1 MTDCLNDTMRDRLP
15 ELAHGGL
22 SPADAAALRAHIAG
36 CSACA
41 ADLAVLETSR
51 LVLSAH
57 APKVDV
63 AAITR
68 AVTGAPV
75 LRVERRDVSSPASR
89 ANATGRTPAWRSRQF
104 LAAAASLLIVASLT
118 IPALGRGGPEE
129 VVPVGRDTVL
139 AVVADT
145 PAVPA
150 GPSSLAVSEGLVD
163 LSSDDLSTL
172 LAELERVE
180 ATVNAEPSTLRQ
192 PIVDTPEAY

>member
-1 MTDCLNDTMRDRLP
+1 MTDCLNETMRDRLP

-22 SPADAAALRAHIAG
+22 SPADAAALRAHVAG
-36 CSACA
+36 CAACT

-51 LVLSAH
+51 LVLSAR

-75 LRVERRDVSSPASR
+75 LRVERGGPSAAAPRAS
-89 ANATGRTPAWRSRQF
+89 AAPRTPVWRSRQF

-118 IPALGRGGPEE
+118 IPALGRGEPDA
-129 VVPVGRDTVL
+129 VAPVGGDTVR

-163 LSSDDLSTL
+163 LSSDDLSIL
-172 LAELERVE
+172 LAELDRVE

>member
-1 MTDCLNDTMRDRLP
+1 MTDCLNETMRDRLP
-15 ELAHGGL
+15 ELAHGRL
-22 SPADAAALRAHIAG
+22 SPADAAALRAHVAD
-36 CSACA
+36 CAACT

-51 LVLSAH
+51 LVLSAR

-68 AVTGAPV
+68 AMTGTPV
-75 LRVERRDVSSPASR
+75 LRVERGGATAAAPR
-89 ANATGRTPAWRSRQF
+89 ANAAPLTPVWRSRQF

-118 IPALGRGGPEE
+118 IPALGRGGPDA
-129 VVPVGRDTVL
+129 VAPVGGDTVR

-145 PAVPA
+145 PPVPA

-163 LSSDDLSTL
+163 LSSDDLSIL

>member
-1 MTDCLNDTMRDRLP
+1 MTDCLNETMRDRLP

-22 SPADAAALRAHIAG
+22 APADAAALRAHVAG
-36 CSACA
+36 CAACA

-51 LVLSAH
+51 LVLSAR

-68 AVTGAPV
+68 AVTGAPL
-75 LRVERRDVSSPASR
+75 LRVERGSVAAPARRAASASR
-89 ANATGRTPAWRSRQF
+89 TPVWRSRQF

-118 IPALGRGGPEE
+118 VPALGRGGPDE
-129 VVPVGRDTVL
+129 VVPVRDDTVL

-145 PAVPA
+145 PVVPA
-150 GPSSLAVSEGLVD
+150 GPSSIAVSEGLVD

-180 ATVNAEPSTLRQ
+180 ATVNAEPSSLRQ
-192 PIVDTPEAY
+192 PIVDTPEAF